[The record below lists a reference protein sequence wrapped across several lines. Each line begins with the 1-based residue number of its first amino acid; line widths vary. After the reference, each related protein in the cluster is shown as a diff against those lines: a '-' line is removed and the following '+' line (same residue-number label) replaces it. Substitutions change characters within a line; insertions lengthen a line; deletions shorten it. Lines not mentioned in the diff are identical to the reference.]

1 MMIFYKNEL
10 DFFKWRKIDMKIF
23 LNVGYQFITLAILGQ
38 WVYICTC
45 KYTNE
50 YLEETEIQSQLTHIL
65 IQFH

>member
-10 DFFKWRKIDMKIF
+10 GFFKWRKIDMKIF

-38 WVYICTC
+38 WVYTC